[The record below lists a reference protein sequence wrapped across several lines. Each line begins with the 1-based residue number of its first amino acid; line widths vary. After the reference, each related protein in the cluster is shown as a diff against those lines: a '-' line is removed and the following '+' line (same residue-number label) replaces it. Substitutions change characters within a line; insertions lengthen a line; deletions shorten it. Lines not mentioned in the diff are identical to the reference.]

1 MMHEA
6 DSHPHGTEIPR
17 HLLAPLTNGE
27 SIMDPAGRIDAP
39 KQALRLLIPVTASED
54 SRWGVSYALRLA
66 EKGHRIE
73 VCFLNVGEIIT
84 QWQVLRF
91 RTQVEI
97 AKFQSERAQAFI
109 DEASSS
115 LVTHNIPFRGVFKR
129 GDPVFCILDAAEELD
144 CDQIVM
150 PNPGGGICGF
160 FSRNIVTAVA
170 RRSHVVPV
178 VTVDSNGT
186 PSDAIKAPKRC

>member
-6 DSHPHGTEIPR
+6 DSHPHGTEIPP

-27 SIMDPAGRIDAP
+27 SIMDPAGRIEAP
-39 KQALRLLIPVTASED
+39 KQALRLLIPVTASEG

-66 EKGHRIE
+66 GKGQRVE

-91 RTQVEI
+91 RTQAEI
-97 AKFQSERAQAFI
+97 AKFQSERAQTFI
-109 DEASSS
+109 DEAARP

-129 GDPVFCILDAAEELD
+129 GDPVFCIPDAAEELD

-150 PNPGGGICGF
+150 PSPNSGLCSF
-160 FSRNIVTAVA
+160 FSRNIVAAVA

-178 VTVDSNGT
+178 VTIDSNGT
-186 PSDAIKAPKRC
+186 PSDAG

>member
-1 MMHEA
+1 ME
-6 DSHPHGTEIPR
+6 
-17 HLLAPLTNGE
+17 L
-27 SIMDPAGRIDAP
+27 AGRTDAP
-39 KQALRLLIPVTASED
+39 KQERRLLIPITASED

-66 EKGHRIE
+66 EKGQRIE

-91 RTQVEI
+91 RTQAEI

-109 DEASSS
+109 DEASRP

-129 GDPVFCILDAAEELD
+129 GDPVFCILDVAEELD

-150 PNPGGGICGF
+150 PNPNSGVCSF
-160 FSRNIVTAVA
+160 FSRNIVTAVV

-178 VTVDSNGT
+178 ITTDSNGT
-186 PSDAIKAPKRC
+186 PSDAMHDLKRY